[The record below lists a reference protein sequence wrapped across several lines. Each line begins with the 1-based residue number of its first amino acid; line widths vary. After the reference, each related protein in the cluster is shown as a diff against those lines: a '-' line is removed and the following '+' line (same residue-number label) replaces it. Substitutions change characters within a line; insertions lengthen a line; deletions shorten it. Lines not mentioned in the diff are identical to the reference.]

1 MKKVLIA
8 SMVFATTL
16 MALAQG
22 TPKAPQNS
30 QTQNAAPQGKLL
42 PQAKSQAEYK
52 AFQDAM
58 AIIQQGDPVRGEAAA
73 NAFADKYKN
82 SEISPVLYHRV
93 LQAYQKD
100 NNADKATEIGKKIL
114 SMTPNDPIA
123 NVLVATM
130 ISERV
135 RDTDLDK
142 DERLTEAE
150 NYAKRSLQTVDTDFL
165 ANPGTPQERIDSSKN
180 MIRSMAYSA
189 LANVEAGRS
198 NFPAA
203 ENYYKQAV
211 SLPGT
216 EIDAVTWLRYALLLD
231 NAKKYTE
238 AMGIAN
244 KAFDAAPAGSQ
255 TQDLVKKERERLMM
269 LLSSATPAPAA
280 QTSAPAPKQ

>member
-1 MKKVLIA
+1 MKKLVVA

-16 MALAQG
+16 VALAQAP
-22 TPKAPQNS
+22 PKPAQNS
-30 QTQNAAPQGKLL
+30 QPQNAAPQGKVL
-42 PQAKSQAEYK
+42 PQAKSQPEYK

-58 AIIQQGDPVRGEAAA
+58 AMIQQGDPVQGEAAA
-73 NAFADKYKN
+73 NGFADKYKG

-93 LQAYQKD
+93 LQFYQKN
-100 NNADKATEIGKKIL
+100 NNAEKATEMGKKIL
-114 SMTPNDPIA
+114 AMTPNDPIA

-135 RDTDLDK
+135 RETDLDK

-150 NYAKRSLQTVDTDFL
+150 NDAKRSLQTVDTDFL
-165 ANPGTPQERIDSSKN
+165 ANPGTPQEHIDASKN

-189 LANVEAGRS
+189 LANVEAARS

-211 SLPGT
+211 SLPGAQ
-216 EIDAVTWLRYALLLD
+216 IDAVTWLRYALLLD
-231 NAKKYTE
+231 NEKKYAE
-238 AMGIAN
+238 AMSVAN
-244 KAFDAAPAGSQ
+244 KAYDAAPAGSQ

-269 LLSSATPAPAA
+269 LSSSAPAT
-280 QTSAPAPKQ
+280 QTSAPAKQ